1 MGCGGSSKKEKG
13 QNLESAETA
22 AHAESKSMFPRWSGK
37 AAVDPSYLFSRLR
50 QANLI
55 KEENL
60 DSACVIL
67 KQTFDV
73 AMSQLDAVSEHDYF
87 VVTMLLQHARD
98 ALTEW
103 THSMDD
109 TNLYDIP
116 LQEIEMKASEVN
128 VEFVSSGDENSI
140 VVGRF
145 SIVSSTSTEESTSIT
160 NIFVDPQFLYSKL
173 RHAQN
178 LKRSQQMQVA
188 RKILRST
195 FENAIQD
202 LDALDEK
209 YFKATTELMQHI
221 RDALT
226 EWDNGNEVYNIPID
240 IISQDMELGPFVSQN
255 TLEDIYAGDSSLPS
269 LDRTPLKRNGR

>member
-1 MGCGGSSKKEKG
+1 V

-22 AHAESKSMFPRWSGK
+22 AHADSNSMFPRWSGP

-55 KEENL
+55 KEEKL

-67 KQTFDV
+67 KQTYDSGV
-73 AMSQLDAVSEHDYF
+73 SQLDAVSENDYF

-116 LQEIEMKASEVN
+116 LQEIEMKASEAN
-128 VEFVSSGDENSI
+128 VEFVSSGDESSI
-140 VVGRF
+140 AVRKF
-145 SIVSSTSTEESTSIT
+145 SIVSSTEDSTSIMH
-160 NIFVDPQFLYSKL
+160 IFVDPQFLYSKL
-173 RHAQN
+173 RHAQS
-178 LKRSQQMQVA
+178 LKRSHQMQAA
-188 RKILRST
+188 RKILRTT
-195 FENAIQD
+195 FDNAIQD

-240 IISQDMELGPFVSQN
+240 IISQDMELSPFVSQN
-255 TLEDIYAGDSSLPS
+255 TLEDIYAGDSSL
-269 LDRTPLKRNGR
+269 DRTPLKRNGR